1 MFTHNALQEA
11 CLRRCTIQ
19 IDIYFTLLA
28 TQDFRRKKN
37 KDLIVTRM
45 SKHASTLLARE
56 TVEVLVNEHVIV
68 EAVLPRE
75 RRVTDQT
82 DKRLYTYNM

>member
-1 MFTHNALQEA
+1 
-11 CLRRCTIQ
+11 
-19 IDIYFTLLA
+19 
-28 TQDFRRKKN
+28 
-37 KDLIVTRM
+37 M
-45 SKHASTLLARE
+45 SKHASTLLASE